1 MNGTERSVE
10 FLSKTINITDT
21 EAILET
27 MDKYNLGLGALRN
40 FTSIF
45 MGFFKGKPFVIANN
59 TARIKI
65 LNNKK
70 RKALVFASDFPDKMK
85 NIYKAKERF
94 TWYNGRL
101 PNTLV
106 KYETNYYP
114 PVFFNNI
121 AYDIDNYD
129 YYNDLYEQRYKE
141 TLNIRGGRI
150 A

>member
-1 MNGTERSVE
+1 MNGTEKSIG
-10 FLSKTINITDT
+10 FLSKTINMTDT

-40 FTSIF
+40 LTSIF
-45 MGFFKGKPFVIANN
+45 MGFFKGKPFVVANN

-70 RKALVFASDFPDKMK
+70 TKALVFASDFPTKIE
-85 NIYKAKERF
+85 NIYKTKERF
-94 TWYNGRL
+94 TWYNGKL

-106 KYETNYYP
+106 KYKASYAR
-114 PVFFNNI
+114 PVFFNSI
-121 AYDIDNYD
+121 ACDKDYD
-129 YYNDLYEQRYKE
+129 YYNDLYEQCYKE
-141 TLNIRGGRI
+141 TLNIKGGRI